1 MKVID
6 SWRKQIDKKIKEFFF
21 SAQGLPLILA
31 FALLGIMFVLF
42 RMKSVELDYRLLT
55 LKKEMESAIQDN
67 KELRAAKA
75 RVLSTDSLRAM
86 SKAQNLA
93 APSSKQ
99 IIVIP

>member
-1 MKVID
+1 MKAID
-6 SWRKQIDKKIKEFFF
+6 NWRKQIDKKIKEFFF

-42 RMKSVELDYRLLT
+42 RMKAVELDYRLLS
-55 LKKEMESAIQDN
+55 LKKEMESTMQEN

-75 RVLSTDSLRAM
+75 RILSTDNLRAM

-93 APSSKQ
+93 APGPAQ